1 MKTNDIIE
9 SRQDS
14 HGDYATKAE
23 FIQQLKCMMAGSF
36 SWHLMTPSEQ
46 ESLDNIAQKIGR
58 ICFGNPHFKDHW
70 DDIAG
75 YAVLVADQSE
85 EVESTDEPEDG
96 LFDAMWDMFGIDLF
110 GKGGFKD
117 GGYVPKVYDPHYEHP
132 LRDGERKL
140 SEEEM
145 REHFYNNMTEERKDE
160 AKKTSEESREEV
172 EESFEEALYRALFG
186 RTEIG
191 KNPIILVISEKD
203 GLPKSSD
210 NKSEE
215 CHH

>member
-1 MKTNDIIE
+1 MQTKEILE

-23 FIQQLKCMMAGSF
+23 FIQQLKVMMAGSF

-85 EVESTDEPEDG
+85 EVESTDDNPFEAIGQALKD
-96 LFDAMWDMFGIDLF
+96 LVDDM
-110 GKGGFKD
+110 GFKD
-117 GGYVPKVYDPHYEHP
+117 SLEPDDRRWDW
-132 LRDGERKL
+132 LRDGERQL
-140 SEEEM
+140 SPEEIQQ
-145 REHFYNNMTEERKDE
+145 HFKDKE
-160 AKKTSEESREEV
+160 DAVKETSEESREEV
-172 EESFEEALYRALFG
+172 REETEETPLSAILRRTTIGQDSLISFNGNLYVVSKA
-186 RTEIG
+186 T
-191 KNPIILVISEKD
+191 
-203 GLPKSSD
+203 D
-210 NKSEE
+210 NNSEE